1 MNKNPAETNLMIF
14 RCFRLIVLCLLLFL
28 FDLFFAD
35 VRALI
40 FGSEVQLTFVVV
52 IRTQFC

>member
-28 FDLFFAD
+28 FYVFFVD

-40 FGSEVQLTFVVV
+40 CGSELQLTFGVF
-52 IRTQFC
+52 IHTQFC